1 MTTGGRRLPILPD
14 CNRSAVSCSPLEG
27 DCRPP
32 RRRTA
37 NRTRKGPVFSLLC
50 ASEAFMLLRACGGA
64 CAAAGPA
71 LPCSHL
77 ETLGD
82 DQWRGLPRPSLRSA
96 SASRSTGTCRPNSDP
111 GAFASVLNGATHR
124 PRARLGG
131 GRRLS
136 SMEMS
141 LRDMPFGMGGRRAR
155 AAAHPGEVSPSAPT
169 AKTGS

>member
-1 MTTGGRRLPILPD
+1 MTGGRRLPILPD

-37 NRTRKGPVFSLLC
+37 NRTRKGPVFSLRC
-50 ASEAFMLLRACGGA
+50 APEAFMLPSACCGGA
-64 CAAAGPA
+64 CAAAAPDLLLLLFRNA
-71 LPCSHL
+71 R
-77 ETLGD
+77 ED
-82 DQWRGLPRPSLRSA
+82 DQWRGPPRPSLRSA

-111 GAFASVLNGATHR
+111 GPFASVLNGSTHR

-136 SMEMS
+136 SMELS
-141 LRDMPFGMGGRRAR
+141 LPDMPFGMGGRCAR
-155 AAAHPGEVSPSAPT
+155 AAAHPGESRRHRRR
-169 AKTGS
+169 